1 MALLYFPK
9 SSNLGLRN
17 AWDSTYQ
24 ELTIA
29 CNPNMVLYFD
39 TASAIT
45 AASAS
50 LLYITASWAETASVT
65 IFYASNSLSSS
76 WAESSSRADSSKSSS
91 YAVTSSFS
99 LNAAAGGTG
108 GGSSTASAVVYTTIV
123 SSSGNWITAS
133 FLNSDQYITINSGAV
148 YNFTCSNIPSANTAS
163 NLSLFINNIA
173 TVTCS
178 LAFPSDWV
186 FMGNT
191 PLSLSSS
198 RAAVLSLKNYGGTKM
213 VAAFAVQY

>member
-50 LLYITASWAETASVT
+50 LLYITASWAQTASVT
-65 IFYASNSLSSS
+65 LFYASNSLSASY
-76 WAESSSRADSSKSSS
+76 ADSSSRTNTSS
-91 YAVTSSFS
+91 YSLLSATASFA
-99 LNAAAGGTG
+99 LNAAAGGS
-108 GGSSTASAVVYTTIV
+108 GGSSTGSLVPYTTIV

-133 FLNSDQYITINSGAV
+133 FLNSDQFITINSGAL
-148 YNFTCSNIPSANTAS
+148 YNFTCSNIPSVNTAS

>member
-50 LLYITASWAETASVT
+50 LLYITASWAQTASVT
-65 IFYASNSLSSS
+65 IFYASNSLSAS
-76 WAESSSRADSSKSSS
+76 WADSSSRA
-91 YAVTSSFS
+91 TSASFS
-99 LNAAAGGTG
+99 TTASFALNGGGG
-108 GGSSTASAVVYTTIV
+108 GGSSTNSSSYTTIDTG
-123 SSSGNWITAS
+123 SAKWITAS
-133 FLNSDQYITINSGAV
+133 FSNVEQYVVITTSSL
-148 YNFTCSNIPSANTAS
+148 YNFTCSNVAVAGTMSYTTLYINNTAG
-163 NLSLFINNIA
+163 A
-173 TVTCS
+173 TCS
-178 LAFPSDWV
+178 LAFPSAWV
-186 FMGNT
+186 FMGYV
-191 PLSLSSS
+191 PSSLSSS
-198 RAAVLSLKNYGGTKM
+198 RSAVLSLRNYGGAPI
-213 VAAFAVQY
+213 VAAFSVQY